1 MKPGEQEKH
10 LLNSIKA
17 SVERL
22 HPAYFAM
29 VMATGIIGIGADLTE
44 MSAIAVALAWLNLL
58 LFIALWALTLARLI
72 WYRPRFLSD
81 LIDHNLAPGFFTTV
95 AAASILGSQW
105 LIIYDAA
112 LMALGL
118 WFLAILL
125 WTILTY
131 TIFTGLTVK
140 ESKPTLAEGI
150 HGGWLIAVVATQS
163 LAVLGARLAPDF
175 AAYSEAAL
183 FFALSM
189 WLWGGMLYI
198 WMISLIFYRYTF
210 FRFSP
215 SDLMPP
221 YWINMGAMAISTL
234 AGATLIKNASRAA
247 FLEALLPFLKGFT
260 VLFWATATWWIP
272 MLVILGFW
280 RHVYKRFE
288 VAYDPLYWGAVFP
301 LGMYTVCTYRLSEA
315 TNLAFLQWIPRYF
328 VYVALIA
335 WLVTFVGLLRTLAT
349 LGRRAETEVD
359 THG

>member
-1 MKPGEQEKH
+1 
-10 LLNSIKA
+10 
-17 SVERL
+17 
-22 HPAYFAM
+22 M

-72 WYRPRFLSD
+72 WYRRRFLSD

-163 LAVLGARLAPDF
+163 LAVLGARLAPAF
-175 AAYSEAAL
+175 AAHSEAAL

-198 WMISLIFYRYTF
+198 WMISLIFYRYVF
-210 FRFSP
+210 FKMSP
-215 SDLMPP
+215 ADLTPP
-221 YWINMGAMAISTL
+221 YWINMGAVAISTL
-234 AGATLIKNASRAA
+234 AGATLMIDAPNSPFLSRMIS
-247 FLEALLPFLKGFT
+247 FLEGFT
-260 VLFWATATWWIP
+260 LFFWATGTWWIP
-272 MLVILGFW
+272 MLVLLSVW
-280 RHVYKRFE
+280 RHVYKGLKLN
-288 VAYDPLYWGAVFP
+288 YDPLYWGVVFP
-301 LGMYTVCTYRLSEA
+301 LGMYTVCTFQLAKA
-315 TNLAFLQWIPRYF
+315 TGLAFLFFIPRYF
-328 VYVALIA
+328 IYVAMAA
-335 WLVTFVGLLRTLAT
+335 WLMTFVGFVRSI
-349 LGRRAETEVD
+349 GRLFFFRIRRVPT
-359 THG
+359 